1 MFENI
6 IKNVHNRH
14 PLIHCITNYVSI
26 NDCAN
31 IVLACGGA
39 PIMAEDIN
47 EVSQITSICQG
58 LDINIGMLND
68 NKLSSMLKAG
78 ATANELGIPVI
89 LDPVGAGSSD
99 YRIKAVQNL
108 MSNVQFGVIRGN
120 VSEIKAIAAKQGIHN
135 IAAGVYDTMQK
146 DKSAMGVEAGIADK
160 ITDDNIKEMA
170 DFINKLSQK
179 TGAVI
184 AVTGRIDMVADEN
197 RVYAKQGI
205 HNISAGV
212 YDTMQKDKSAMGVEA
227 GIADKITDDNIK
239 EMADFINK
247 LSQKTG
253 AVIAVTGRIDMVA
266 DENRVYAIRNGHKMM
281 SLVTGAGCQ
290 LSALT
295 SAYVAADKE
304 HILESV
310 CAAVSV
316 MGISGELAYR
326 RMAEVDGNASYRNY
340 IIDAVYNMTDET
352 LKELGR
358 IERI

>member
-108 MSNVQFGVIRGN
+108 IR
-120 VSEIKAIAAKQGIHN
+120 
-135 IAAGVYDTMQK
+135 
-146 DKSAMGVEAGIADK
+146 DKSDSRKAG
-160 ITDDNIKEMA
+160 N
-170 DFINKLSQK
+170 S
-179 TGAVI
+179 
-184 AVTGRIDMVADEN
+184 
-197 RVYAKQGI
+197 
-205 HNISAGV
+205 
-212 YDTMQKDKSAMGVEA
+212 
-227 GIADKITDDNIK
+227 
-239 EMADFINK
+239 
-247 LSQKTG
+247 
-253 AVIAVTGRIDMVA
+253 
-266 DENRVYAIRNGHKMM
+266 
-281 SLVTGAGCQ
+281 
-290 LSALT
+290 
-295 SAYVAADKE
+295 
-304 HILESV
+304 
-310 CAAVSV
+310 
-316 MGISGELAYR
+316 
-326 RMAEVDGNASYRNY
+326 
-340 IIDAVYNMTDET
+340 
-352 LKELGR
+352 
-358 IERI
+358 

>member
-146 DKSAMGVEAGIADK
+146 D
-160 ITDDNIKEMA
+160 
-170 DFINKLSQK
+170 FINKLSQK

-184 AVTGRIDMVADEN
+184 AVTG
-197 RVYAKQGI
+197 G
-205 HNISAGV
+205 
-212 YDTMQKDKSAMGVEA
+212 
-227 GIADKITDDNIK
+227 
-239 EMADFINK
+239 
-247 LSQKTG
+247 
-253 AVIAVTGRIDMVA
+253 IDMVA

-340 IIDAVYNMTDET
+340 IIDAVYNMTDDT

>member
-99 YRIKAVQNL
+99 YRIKVVQNL

-135 IAAGVYDTMQK
+135 IAAGVYETMQK
-146 DKSAMGVEAGIADK
+146 NKSAMGVEAGIADK
-160 ITDDNIKEMA
+160 LQM
-170 DFINKLSQK
+170 
-179 TGAVI
+179 
-184 AVTGRIDMVADEN
+184 
-197 RVYAKQGI
+197 
-205 HNISAGV
+205 
-212 YDTMQKDKSAMGVEA
+212 
-227 GIADKITDDNIK
+227 
-239 EMADFINK
+239 
-247 LSQKTG
+247 
-253 AVIAVTGRIDMVA
+253 
-266 DENRVYAIRNGHKMM
+266 
-281 SLVTGAGCQ
+281 
-290 LSALT
+290 
-295 SAYVAADKE
+295 
-304 HILESV
+304 
-310 CAAVSV
+310 
-316 MGISGELAYR
+316 
-326 RMAEVDGNASYRNY
+326 
-340 IIDAVYNMTDET
+340 II
-352 LKELGR
+352 
-358 IERI
+358 

>member
-1 MFENI
+1 M
-6 IKNVHNRH
+6 HNRH

-108 MSNVQFGVIRGN
+108 MSNVHFGVIRGN

-146 DKSAMGVEAGIADK
+146 ISLLWVLRRGLP
-160 ITDDNIKEMA
+160 IKLQM
-170 DFINKLSQK
+170 
-179 TGAVI
+179 
-184 AVTGRIDMVADEN
+184 
-197 RVYAKQGI
+197 
-205 HNISAGV
+205 
-212 YDTMQKDKSAMGVEA
+212 
-227 GIADKITDDNIK
+227 
-239 EMADFINK
+239 
-247 LSQKTG
+247 
-253 AVIAVTGRIDMVA
+253 
-266 DENRVYAIRNGHKMM
+266 
-281 SLVTGAGCQ
+281 
-290 LSALT
+290 
-295 SAYVAADKE
+295 
-304 HILESV
+304 
-310 CAAVSV
+310 
-316 MGISGELAYR
+316 
-326 RMAEVDGNASYRNY
+326 
-340 IIDAVYNMTDET
+340 II
-352 LKELGR
+352 
-358 IERI
+358 

>member
-135 IAAGVYDTMQK
+135 I
-146 DKSAMGVEAGIADK
+146 
-160 ITDDNIKEMA
+160 
-170 DFINKLSQK
+170 
-179 TGAVI
+179 
-184 AVTGRIDMVADEN
+184 
-197 RVYAKQGI
+197 
-205 HNISAGV
+205 SAGV

-310 CAAVSV
+310 CATVSV

>member
-1 MFENI
+1 
-6 IKNVHNRH
+6 
-14 PLIHCITNYVSI
+14 
-26 NDCAN
+26 
-31 IVLACGGA
+31 
-39 PIMAEDIN
+39 MAEDIN

-120 VSEIKAIAAKQGIHN
+120 VSEIKAIAEKQGIHN
-135 IAAGVYDTMQK
+135 IAAGVYETMQK
-146 DKSAMGVEAGIADK
+146 NKSAMGVEAGIADK

-184 AVTGRIDMVADEN
+184 AVTG
-197 RVYAKQGI
+197 G
-205 HNISAGV
+205 
-212 YDTMQKDKSAMGVEA
+212 
-227 GIADKITDDNIK
+227 
-239 EMADFINK
+239 
-247 LSQKTG
+247 
-253 AVIAVTGRIDMVA
+253 IDMVA

>member
-120 VSEIKAIAAKQGIHN
+120 
-135 IAAGVYDTMQK
+135 
-146 DKSAMGVEAGIADK
+146 MGVEAGIADK

-184 AVTGRIDMVADEN
+184 AVTG
-197 RVYAKQGI
+197 G
-205 HNISAGV
+205 
-212 YDTMQKDKSAMGVEA
+212 
-227 GIADKITDDNIK
+227 
-239 EMADFINK
+239 
-247 LSQKTG
+247 
-253 AVIAVTGRIDMVA
+253 IDMVA

>member
-120 VSEIKAIAAKQGIHN
+120 VSETKAIAAKQGIHN
-135 IAAGVYDTMQK
+135 IAAGVYETMQK
-146 DKSAMGVEAGIADK
+146 
-160 ITDDNIKEMA
+160 N
-170 DFINKLSQK
+170 
-179 TGAVI
+179 
-184 AVTGRIDMVADEN
+184 
-197 RVYAKQGI
+197 
-205 HNISAGV
+205 
-212 YDTMQKDKSAMGVEA
+212 KSAMGVEA

>member
-1 MFENI
+1 M
-6 IKNVHNRH
+6 
-14 PLIHCITNYVSI
+14 
-26 NDCAN
+26 
-31 IVLACGGA
+31 
-39 PIMAEDIN
+39 
-47 EVSQITSICQG
+47 QG

-135 IAAGVYDTMQK
+135 IAAGVYETMQK
-146 DKSAMGVEAGIADK
+146 DRSAMGVEAGIADK

-184 AVTGRIDMVADEN
+184 AVTGGID
-197 RVYAKQGI
+197 I
-205 HNISAGV
+205 
-212 YDTMQKDKSAMGVEA
+212 
-227 GIADKITDDNIK
+227 
-239 EMADFINK
+239 
-247 LSQKTG
+247 
-253 AVIAVTGRIDMVA
+253 VA

-326 RMAEVDGNASYRNY
+326 RMADVDGNASYRNY
-340 IIDAVYNMTDET
+340 IIDAVYNMTDDT

>member
-108 MSNVQFGVIRGN
+108 MSNVQLGVIRG
-120 VSEIKAIAAKQGIHN
+120 IKAIAAKQGIHN

-184 AVTGRIDMVADEN
+184 AVTG
-197 RVYAKQGI
+197 G
-205 HNISAGV
+205 
-212 YDTMQKDKSAMGVEA
+212 
-227 GIADKITDDNIK
+227 
-239 EMADFINK
+239 
-247 LSQKTG
+247 
-253 AVIAVTGRIDMVA
+253 IDMVA

-340 IIDAVYNMTDET
+340 IIDAVYNMTDDT

>member
-135 IAAGVYDTMQK
+135 IAAGVYETMQK
-146 DKSAMGVEAGIADK
+146 
-160 ITDDNIKEMA
+160 N
-170 DFINKLSQK
+170 
-179 TGAVI
+179 
-184 AVTGRIDMVADEN
+184 
-197 RVYAKQGI
+197 
-205 HNISAGV
+205 
-212 YDTMQKDKSAMGVEA
+212 KSAMGVEA

-316 MGISGELAYR
+316 MVISGELAYR

>member
-108 MSNVQFGVIRGN
+108 MSNV
-120 VSEIKAIAAKQGIHN
+120 
-135 IAAGVYDTMQK
+135 
-146 DKSAMGVEAGIADK
+146 
-160 ITDDNIKEMA
+160 
-170 DFINKLSQK
+170 
-179 TGAVI
+179 
-184 AVTGRIDMVADEN
+184 
-197 RVYAKQGI
+197 
-205 HNISAGV
+205 
-212 YDTMQKDKSAMGVEA
+212 
-227 GIADKITDDNIK
+227 
-239 EMADFINK
+239 
-247 LSQKTG
+247 
-253 AVIAVTGRIDMVA
+253 
-266 DENRVYAIRNGHKMM
+266 
-281 SLVTGAGCQ
+281 
-290 LSALT
+290 
-295 SAYVAADKE
+295 
-304 HILESV
+304 
-310 CAAVSV
+310 
-316 MGISGELAYR
+316 
-326 RMAEVDGNASYRNY
+326 
-340 IIDAVYNMTDET
+340 
-352 LKELGR
+352 
-358 IERI
+358 

>member
-78 ATANELGIPVI
+78 ATANELGI
-89 LDPVGAGSSD
+89 SD

-135 IAAGVYDTMQK
+135 IAAGVYETMQK
-146 DKSAMGVEAGIADK
+146 NKSAMGVEAGIADK

-184 AVTGRIDMVADEN
+184 AVTG
-197 RVYAKQGI
+197 G
-205 HNISAGV
+205 
-212 YDTMQKDKSAMGVEA
+212 
-227 GIADKITDDNIK
+227 
-239 EMADFINK
+239 
-247 LSQKTG
+247 
-253 AVIAVTGRIDMVA
+253 IDMVA

>member
-135 IAAGVYDTMQK
+135 I
-146 DKSAMGVEAGIADK
+146 
-160 ITDDNIKEMA
+160 
-170 DFINKLSQK
+170 
-179 TGAVI
+179 
-184 AVTGRIDMVADEN
+184 
-197 RVYAKQGI
+197 
-205 HNISAGV
+205 SAGV
-212 YDTMQKDKSAMGVEA
+212 YDLCR
-227 GIADKITDDNIK
+227 KISLLWVLRRGLPIK
-239 EMADFINK
+239 LQM
-247 LSQKTG
+247 
-253 AVIAVTGRIDMVA
+253 
-266 DENRVYAIRNGHKMM
+266 
-281 SLVTGAGCQ
+281 
-290 LSALT
+290 
-295 SAYVAADKE
+295 
-304 HILESV
+304 
-310 CAAVSV
+310 
-316 MGISGELAYR
+316 
-326 RMAEVDGNASYRNY
+326 
-340 IIDAVYNMTDET
+340 II
-352 LKELGR
+352 
-358 IERI
+358 

>member
-58 LDINIGMLND
+58 FDINIGMLND

-135 IAAGVYDTMQK
+135 IAAGVYETMQK
-146 DKSAMGVEAGIADK
+146 NKSAMGVEAGIADK

-184 AVTGRIDMVADEN
+184 AVTG
-197 RVYAKQGI
+197 G
-205 HNISAGV
+205 
-212 YDTMQKDKSAMGVEA
+212 
-227 GIADKITDDNIK
+227 
-239 EMADFINK
+239 
-247 LSQKTG
+247 
-253 AVIAVTGRIDMVA
+253 IDMVA

>member
-135 IAAGVYDTMQK
+135 I
-146 DKSAMGVEAGIADK
+146 
-160 ITDDNIKEMA
+160 
-170 DFINKLSQK
+170 
-179 TGAVI
+179 
-184 AVTGRIDMVADEN
+184 
-197 RVYAKQGI
+197 
-205 HNISAGV
+205 SAGV

-310 CAAVSV
+310 CTAVSV

>member
-120 VSEIKAIAAKQGIHN
+120 VSEIKAIAEKQGIHN
-135 IAAGVYDTMQK
+135 IAAGVYETMQK
-146 DKSAMGVEAGIADK
+146 NKSAMGVEAGIADK

-170 DFINKLSQK
+170 
-179 TGAVI
+179 VI
-184 AVTGRIDMVADEN
+184 AVPG
-197 RVYAKQGI
+197 G
-205 HNISAGV
+205 
-212 YDTMQKDKSAMGVEA
+212 
-227 GIADKITDDNIK
+227 
-239 EMADFINK
+239 
-247 LSQKTG
+247 
-253 AVIAVTGRIDMVA
+253 IDMVA

>member
-135 IAAGVYDTMQK
+135 I
-146 DKSAMGVEAGIADK
+146 
-160 ITDDNIKEMA
+160 
-170 DFINKLSQK
+170 
-179 TGAVI
+179 
-184 AVTGRIDMVADEN
+184 
-197 RVYAKQGI
+197 
-205 HNISAGV
+205 SAGV

-310 CAAVSV
+310 CAVVSV

-340 IIDAVYNMTDET
+340 IIDAVYNMTDKT

>member
-120 VSEIKAIAAKQGIHN
+120 VSEIKAIAAN
-135 IAAGVYDTMQK
+135 
-146 DKSAMGVEAGIADK
+146 
-160 ITDDNIKEMA
+160 
-170 DFINKLSQK
+170 
-179 TGAVI
+179 
-184 AVTGRIDMVADEN
+184 
-197 RVYAKQGI
+197 QGI

-310 CAAVSV
+310 YAAVSV

>member
-135 IAAGVYDTMQK
+135 IAAGVYETMQK
-146 DKSAMGVEAGIADK
+146 NKSAMGVEAGIADK
-160 ITDDNIKEMA
+160 ITDGNIKEMA

-184 AVTGRIDMVADEN
+184 AVTG
-197 RVYAKQGI
+197 G
-205 HNISAGV
+205 
-212 YDTMQKDKSAMGVEA
+212 
-227 GIADKITDDNIK
+227 
-239 EMADFINK
+239 
-247 LSQKTG
+247 
-253 AVIAVTGRIDMVA
+253 IDMVA

-295 SAYVAADKE
+295 SATISIPPVTAITAPVFWDSLLIKSAISFILPSVILSAIPASTPIADLFFCIVSYTPAA
-304 HILESV
+304 IL
-310 CAAVSV
+310 
-316 MGISGELAYR
+316 
-326 RMAEVDGNASYRNY
+326 
-340 IIDAVYNMTDET
+340 
-352 LKELGR
+352 
-358 IERI
+358 

>member
-135 IAAGVYDTMQK
+135 IAAGVYETMQK
-146 DKSAMGVEAGIADK
+146 
-160 ITDDNIKEMA
+160 N
-170 DFINKLSQK
+170 
-179 TGAVI
+179 
-184 AVTGRIDMVADEN
+184 
-197 RVYAKQGI
+197 
-205 HNISAGV
+205 
-212 YDTMQKDKSAMGVEA
+212 KSAMGVEA

-266 DENRVYAIRNGHKMM
+266 DENRVYAIRNGNKMM

-310 CAAVSV
+310 CVAVSV

-340 IIDAVYNMTDET
+340 IIDAVYNMTDDT

>member
-47 EVSQITSICQG
+47 EVSQITSICHG

-68 NKLSSMLKAG
+68 NKLSAMLKAG
-78 ATANELGIPVI
+78 ATANELGIPVV

-99 YRIKAVQNL
+99 YRIKAVEKL
-108 MSNVQFGVIRGN
+108 MSNVQFSVIRGN
-120 VSEIKAIAAKQGIHN
+120 VSEIKAIAANQGIYN
-135 IAAGVYDTMQK
+135 TVSGSYETMQEN
-146 DKSAMGVEAGIADK
+146 KSAMGVEVSIADK

-170 DFINKLSQK
+170 DFIKKLSEK

-184 AVTGRIDMVADEN
+184 AVTGGIDIVAD
-197 RVYAKQGI
+197 RKFA
-205 HNISAGV
+205 
-212 YDTMQKDKSAMGVEA
+212 
-227 GIADKITDDNIK
+227 
-239 EMADFINK
+239 
-247 LSQKTG
+247 
-253 AVIAVTGRIDMVA
+253 
-266 DENRVYAIRNGHKMM
+266 YAIRNGHKMM

-295 SAYVAADKE
+295 SAYAAADKE
-304 HILESV
+304 HILENV
-310 CAAVSV
+310 CAAVCV

-326 RMAEVDGNASYRNY
+326 RMTEADGNASYRNY
-340 IIDAVYNMTDET
+340 IIDAVYNMTDDT